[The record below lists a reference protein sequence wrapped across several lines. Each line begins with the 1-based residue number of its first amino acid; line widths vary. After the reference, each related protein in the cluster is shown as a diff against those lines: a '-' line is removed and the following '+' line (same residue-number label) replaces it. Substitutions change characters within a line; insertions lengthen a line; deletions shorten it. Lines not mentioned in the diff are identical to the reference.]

1 LNWINAVALEAGC
14 NAGMNEL
21 SFSLYYFASHEGG
34 PAAASARRLLFDSA
48 RFADHQGFEALW
60 FPERHF
66 HAFGGLSPN
75 PSVMAAA
82 MASITQRVRL
92 RSGSVVVPLHHPAR
106 VVEEWSLVDLLS
118 GGRVDLGLASGWF
131 PNDFVL
137 AAPGTYEQRSEL
149 VFERAAELQ
158 RLWRGEPFTA
168 TNPLGDAVSLQTM
181 PRPLQ
186 RELPLWI
193 TAAGNPAT
201 FERAG
206 AAGHHV
212 LTHLLGQSL
221 DALERKVQA
230 YRDAW
235 RSAGHAGHGRV
246 TLMLHTFV
254 GEDDA
259 AVRRTV
265 KGPMLRYLESSANLV
280 GGYTASVPFFQQ
292 RCPAADGPLS
302 ADDVRD
308 ALEFSFERYYAT
320 SSLLGTLDK
329 CLETTDRLRAIGVDE
344 VACLIDFGVE
354 PQAVLDALPLL
365 TELKE
370 LANVDAEEGA
380 SLSPTV

>member
-1 LNWINAVALEAGC
+1 MRPLT
-14 NAGMNEL
+14 
-21 SFSLYYFASHEGG
+21 FSLYYFASHEGG
-34 PAAASARRLLFDSA
+34 PTAAAARRLLFESA
-48 RFADHQGFEALW
+48 RFADAHGFEALW
-60 FPERHF
+60 VPERHF

-82 MASITQRVRL
+82 LAAVTQRVRL

-106 VVEEWSLVDLLS
+106 IVEEWSLVDLLS
-118 GGRVDLGLASGWF
+118 GGRVDLGVASGWF

-137 AAPGTYEQRSEL
+137 APAGAYERRAEL

-158 RLWRGEPFTA
+158 RLWRGERFEA
-168 TNPLGDAVSLQTM
+168 VNPLGDPVSLRTM
-181 PRPLQ
+181 PRPVQ
-186 RELPLWI
+186 AELPLWI

-206 AAGHHV
+206 DAGHHV

-221 DALERKVQA
+221 EALEHKVIA
-230 YRDAW
+230 YRRAW
-235 RSAGHAGHGRV
+235 QRAGHAGRGRV

-254 GEDDA
+254 GNDDA
-259 AVRRTV
+259 AVRGVV
-265 KGPMLRYLESSANLV
+265 KAPMLRYLQSSAQLV

-292 RCPAADGPLS
+292 RRPAAIGPLS

-329 CLETTDRLRAIGVDE
+329 CLETTDRLRLIGVDE
-344 VACLIDFGVE
+344 AACLIDFGIDA
-354 PQAVLDALPLL
+354 QAVIDALPALA
-365 TELKE
+365 ELQE
-370 LANVDAEEGA
+370 LANVEEDATDA
-380 SLSPTV
+380 LTPSA